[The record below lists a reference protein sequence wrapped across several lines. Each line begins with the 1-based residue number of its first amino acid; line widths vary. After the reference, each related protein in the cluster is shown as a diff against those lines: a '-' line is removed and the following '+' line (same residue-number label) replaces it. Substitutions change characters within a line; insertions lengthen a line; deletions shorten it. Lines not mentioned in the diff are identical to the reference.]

1 MPAPDIVQVGRVLTS
16 QWWMQAAQASI
27 RRFCGWHV
35 APSISETLRVD
46 AYGGRVLHLPSKH
59 VTGLLAVTVAG
70 VDWTDRVDWSAAGT
84 VQLRHGVWPDAPGAV
99 CVEIE
104 HGWAADDVPE
114 IEALILT
121 IAKRAKSQPGVVA
134 SQSVN
139 GASVSY
145 QTAGGAPLSV
155 PLLTI
160 EKELLAP
167 YRLNW
172 GP

>member
-59 VTGLLAVTVAG
+59 VTGLSAVTVAG

-84 VQLRHGVWPDAPGAV
+84 VQLRHGFWPDAPGAV

-104 HGWAADDVPE
+104 HGWDADDVPE

-160 EKELLAP
+160 EKEMLAP